1 VTSLRGPALLF
12 ALLIAAFVACGS
24 VQIVRGVPA
33 ATVTVT
39 LAPSTMLG
47 ERAAVPLPAVGASI
61 VAVDGLG
68 TLASSGQ
75 TAPRPIASVT
85 KVMTAY
91 VILKGHPLRPGEPGP
106 TLTLTARDQAR
117 YNQMIFED
125 QSAVP
130 VVAGMQLTQ
139 LQLLQGLL
147 IPSANNFAEILATWD
162 AGTIPAFVSKMNDEA
177 RTLGMASTTYADTS
191 GLSPASVSTPADQLI
206 LIRTAMQ
213 DPLFRQIVS
222 MRQVTLPNI
231 GLLSNVNLLLGQD
244 GVIGV
249 KTGFTEEAGGNLAFA
264 AQRQVGAR
272 QVEIHGLV
280 LGQETR
286 PLAFTATTQVVRA
299 VGQSLQLNKVVQA
312 QQVVGRVDTAWDKPV
327 DLVVAEDVE
336 LLFWP
341 GMTLETAIE
350 IDPIETPLAA
360 GDQVGWLDVR
370 LGEQQRRVPLVL
382 AAALPSA
389 PLLWRLTQT

>member
-1 VTSLRGPALLF
+1 
-12 ALLIAAFVACGS
+12 
-24 VQIVRGVPA
+24 
-33 ATVTVT
+33 
-39 LAPSTMLG
+39 
-47 ERAAVPLPAVGASI
+47 
-61 VAVDGLG
+61 
-68 TLASSGQ
+68 
-75 TAPRPIASVT
+75 
-85 KVMTAY
+85 MTAY
-91 VILKGHPLRPGEPGP
+91 VTLKGHPLRPGEPGP

-130 VVAGMQLTQ
+130 VVSGMQLTQ

-162 AGTIPAFVSKMNDEA
+162 AGSIPAFVTKMNDEA
-177 RTLGMASTTYADTS
+177 RALGMTQTSYADTS

-231 GLLSNVNLLLGQD
+231 GLLSNVNMLLGQD
-244 GVIGV
+244 GIIGV

-272 QVEIHGLV
+272 QVEIYGLV
-280 LGQETR
+280 LGQATR
-286 PLAFTATTQVVRA
+286 PLAFTATTEAVRA
-299 VGQSLQLNKVVQA
+299 IGRTLQLHRVVAA
-312 QQVVGRVDTAWDKPV
+312 QQPVARVDTAWDEPV
-327 DLVVAEDVE
+327 DIVIAEDVD

-341 GMTLETAIE
+341 GMTLETIVE
-350 IDPIETPLAA
+350 LDPIEAPRST

-370 LGEQQRRVPLVL
+370 LGDQQRRVPLVL
-382 AAALPSA
+382 AGELAAA